1 MRPLISHPG
10 LLFVVLLVLMGI
22 ATAIGALVLRRMRPL
37 GSDGRDDFNIIQ
49 GATLT
54 LLALLIGFTLSMAVG
69 RYDQRKNLEE
79 EEANAI
85 GTEYLR
91 VELLERDTDALKS
104 LLVRYLDQRIHYYLT
119 RDKAQVDDIEA
130 ATAQIQDEMWK
141 RVRDGART
149 APNPITALA
158 VAGMNDVIN
167 SQGYTEAAW
176 RNHIP
181 LAAWGLMIIIAFCSS
196 LMQGYGARTQ
206 STKIVLLLVVP
217 LTVSLSLALIA
228 DIDSPRGGL
237 IRVMPQ
243 NLLSLQASLKR

>member
-1 MRPLISHPG
+1 MRPLIAHPG
-10 LLFVVLLVLMGI
+10 LLFVLLLVLMGI
-22 ATAIGALVLRRMRPL
+22 ATAIGALVLRRLRPL

-91 VELLERDTDALKS
+91 VELLERNTDALKV
-104 LLVRYLDQRIHYYLT
+104 LLARYLDQRIYYYRT
-119 RDKAQVDDIEA
+119 PDHRQIEA
-130 ATAQIQDEMWK
+130 IETATSQIEDEMWK
-141 RVRDGART
+141 LVRGAARE
-149 APNPITALA
+149 APNPITALV

-181 LAAWGLMIIIAFCSS
+181 LAAWGLMIVIAFCSS
-196 LMQGYGARTQ
+196 LMQGYGARTE
-206 STKIVLLLVVP
+206 STKMVLLLVVP

-243 NLLSLQASLKR
+243 NLLSLQESLKQ

>member
-104 LLVRYLDQRIHYYLT
+104 LLV
-119 RDKAQVDDIEA
+119 
-130 ATAQIQDEMWK
+130 
-141 RVRDGART
+141 
-149 APNPITALA
+149 
-158 VAGMNDVIN
+158 
-167 SQGYTEAAW
+167 
-176 RNHIP
+176 
-181 LAAWGLMIIIAFCSS
+181 
-196 LMQGYGARTQ
+196 
-206 STKIVLLLVVP
+206 
-217 LTVSLSLALIA
+217 
-228 DIDSPRGGL
+228 
-237 IRVMPQ
+237 
-243 NLLSLQASLKR
+243 